1 MIEKGIVD
9 SIKDG
14 VATILCSES
23 PYCASCKA
31 CERSE
36 DGQRLKAKNTKNL
49 HISKGDIVEVYISAG
64 KSVFASFMVF
74 ILPIILFFLFYIFAI
89 YVIKTKSE
97 PVQVFMGFGGI
108 VFGFIIN
115 FLYGRIKKDADLPE
129 VTKILTKP
137 IPNEFYAELVAKNE
151 Q

>member
-1 MIEKGIVD
+1 MVEKGVVD

-23 PYCASCKA
+23 PYCASCNA

-36 DGQRLKAKNTKNL
+36 DGQRLKAKNSRNL

-89 YVIKTKSE
+89 YGIKTKSE

-115 FLYGRIKKDADLPE
+115 LLYGRIRKDTDLPE
-129 VTKILTKP
+129 VTKILNGP
-137 IPNEFYAELVAKNE
+137 ISNEFYAELVARSR